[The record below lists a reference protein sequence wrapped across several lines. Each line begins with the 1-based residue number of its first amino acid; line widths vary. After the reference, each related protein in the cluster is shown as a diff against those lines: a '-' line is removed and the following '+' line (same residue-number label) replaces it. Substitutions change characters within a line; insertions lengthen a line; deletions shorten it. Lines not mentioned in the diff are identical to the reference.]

1 MVLGGLVL
9 VIFAIGVAFLGAWML
24 TQGPEIGRF
33 IRDND
38 VAVFGSQLDR
48 ETLRSILS
56 PLPGV
61 LMVIGLLQL
70 IAGAGV
76 LAHKGWARAI
86 AILLSLLGVLVGIFA
101 VSTAIALTPNDP
113 ATLIIAATV
122 LVGYAVALLALIA
135 GGSHFRAR
143 HAAS

>member
-1 MVLGGLVL
+1 MVLAGLVL
-9 VIFAIGVAFLGAWML
+9 VVFAIGVAFLGAWML
-24 TQGPEIGRF
+24 TQGSEIGRF

-38 VAVFGSQLDR
+38 VAVFGSQIDR

-86 AILLSLLGVLVGIFA
+86 GILLSLIGVLIGIFA
-101 VSTAIALTPNDP
+101 VSTAIALAPGEVTTMIL
-113 ATLIIAATV
+113 AAAVLI
-122 LVGYAVALLALIA
+122 GYAVALLALIA
-135 GGSHFRAR
+135 GGSHFRVRQAG
-143 HAAS
+143 S